1 MLLATLGSRL
11 PMVEASTLQ
20 ATRATATTGPCG
32 TSFVTEVSGDR
43 VMHKAEKLQQ
53 VQHLANLMTVTLYDQ
68 WLSSV
73 TAQNMKG
80 VPALDLHLQTIVHIW
95 NALITRKEG

>member
-1 MLLATLGSRL
+1 MRK
-11 PMVEASTLQ
+11 Q
-20 ATRATATTGPCG
+20 
-32 TSFVTEVSGDR
+32 
-43 VMHKAEKLQQ
+43 KAEKLQQ
-53 VQHLANLMTVTLYDQ
+53 VQHLAYLMTVTLYDQ

-80 VPALDLHLQTIVHIW
+80 VPALDLHLQTIVHLW